1 MYCLSMLGHMT
12 VTIKPSLGLIIYIQ
26 TSGKDRANFHNIS
39 YLFVRPFACT
49 RSTHP
54 GLDE

>member
-1 MYCLSMLGHMT
+1 MYYLNMLGNMT
-12 VTIKPSLGLIIYIQ
+12 VMIKPSLGLIIYIQ
-26 TSGKDRANFHNIS
+26 TSGKDRANFHDIP

-49 RSTHP
+49 RSTHR